1 MLAPMTTARRMG
13 APAAKNR
20 ELLLDAA
27 QELLLQDGPMA
38 VSSRKVAERAG
49 LKPQLVHY
57 YFRTMDELFL
67 AIFQRHA
74 DAGLALF
81 DELVAG
87 PRPLRALWEFSS
99 ARESTAFALA
109 FIKLAERSE
118 VVRAEVVK
126 YAERTREAESRACAT
141 IMAKYGITTDDIP
154 PVVFAV
160 LVSSLG
166 RVLIMEED
174 LGHTSGHTE
183 VAAWVEKMLTSFEP

>member
-1 MLAPMTTARRMG
+1 MTTARRLG
-13 APAAKNR
+13 APDAKNR

-27 QELLLQDGPMA
+27 QELLLQGGPNG

-74 DAGLALF
+74 DAGLARF

-99 ARESTAFALA
+99 NRESTAFALA
-109 FIKLAERSE
+109 FTGLANRSE

-126 YAERTREAESRACAT
+126 YAERAREASARACAT
-141 IMAKYGITTDDIP
+141 VMAKYGISSEQIP
-154 PVVFAV
+154 PVVVAF

-166 RVLIMEED
+166 RVMFIEEN
-174 LGHTSGHTE
+174 LGHTKGHAE
-183 VAAWVEKMLTSFEP
+183 INEWVEQMITSIEP